1 MNEKTLNTRRNSE
14 GNLMKVDVTI
24 VTSYLNT
31 NF

>member
-24 VTSYLNT
+24 VTSYFNT